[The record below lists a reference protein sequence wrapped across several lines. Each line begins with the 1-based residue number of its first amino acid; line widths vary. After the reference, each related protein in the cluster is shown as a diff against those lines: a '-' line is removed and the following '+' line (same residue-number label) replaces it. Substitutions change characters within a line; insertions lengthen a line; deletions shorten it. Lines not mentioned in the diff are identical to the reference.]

1 MLTSH
6 FSEVRLIRGSER
18 AAPAPRVRRSR
29 LSGLRGP
36 NPARPPCKRCQSRA
50 RQSVPPHGVPNFLC
64 NSIPEARAGSPWC
77 RSAPTTRF
85 AGPQRRLGLCGCR
98 RGTRRPSLR
107 PRALSRRLG
116 RSRGGSGALG
126 AVRAAS
132 GAGARGAKGRGAG
145 LGRQRAGASPT
156 ARPPRT
162 SCSPPRGLPVA
173 QTSRPGRGPRY
184 LRIVEGHGGPSQ

>member
-1 MLTSH
+1 MGFPIFYATVS
-6 FSEVRLIRGSER
+6 
-18 AAPAPRVRRSR
+18 RR
-29 LSGLRGP
+29 RGP
-36 NPARPPCKRCQSRA
+36 GAHGAVAHQPPESLG
-50 RQSVPPHGVPNFLC
+50 QSVAGDC
-64 NSIPEARAGSPWC
+64 ADAGGARG
-77 RSAPTTRF
+77 
-85 AGPQRRLGLCGCR
+85 GLPCD
-98 RGTRRPSLR
+98 
-107 PRALSRRLG
+107 LG

-126 AVRAAS
+126 AVREAS

-162 SCSPPRGLPVA
+162 SRSPPRGLPVA

>member
-1 MLTSH
+1 MSSSRTESKAQQALRPAGPQPSP
-6 FSEVRLIRGSER
+6 GSVQKVSV
-18 AAPAPRVRRSR
+18 P
-29 LSGLRGP
+29 G
-36 NPARPPCKRCQSRA
+36 
-50 RQSVPPHGVPNFLC
+50 QSVPPHGVPNFLC
-64 NSIPEARAGSPWC
+64 NSIPEARAGSPRR
-77 RSAPTTRF
+77 RSAPSTRVLGQSVVRDCAD
-85 AGPQRRLGLCGCR
+85 AGGARGGLPCD
-98 RGTRRPSLR
+98 LE
-107 PRALSRRLG
+107 

-162 SCSPPRGLPVA
+162 SRSPPRGLPVA